1 MVFSTAADSKFE
13 VKRMRDR
20 HGVPS
25 IRKFQMAM
33 SVGARRPID
42 QLVWRFA

>member
-1 MVFSTAADSKFE
+1 MFSTAADSKFE

-20 HGVPS
+20 HGVPA
-25 IRKFQMAM
+25 ICKLQMAM
-33 SVGARRPID
+33 SVRARLPID